1 MHFSLALPHEADLQE
16 FSELIPLLEKI
27 GISAAIT
34 KDNAII
40 GIEINYE
47 KRKVEEILSRGAG
60 RYRKYIDPE
69 SYRSVTEIRQRRQN
83 GESMAD
89 IAKDLGVSRATLYRR
104 LKEAKEDG
112 DDFLAKSR
120 I

>member
-1 MHFSLALPHEADLQE
+1 MHFSLTCPSEFDLQE

-34 KDNAII
+34 KTNSIT
-40 GIEINYE
+40 GIEINYDKREVE
-47 KRKVEEILSRGAG
+47 KNLNRGAG
-60 RYRKYIDPE
+60 RYRKYIDPMMGHN
-69 SYRSVTEIRQRRQN
+69 VTQIQQRRKN
-83 GESMAD
+83 GESMSD
-89 IAKDLGVSRATLYRR
+89 IAKDFGVSQATLYRR

-112 DDFLAKSR
+112 VDYLQNSR